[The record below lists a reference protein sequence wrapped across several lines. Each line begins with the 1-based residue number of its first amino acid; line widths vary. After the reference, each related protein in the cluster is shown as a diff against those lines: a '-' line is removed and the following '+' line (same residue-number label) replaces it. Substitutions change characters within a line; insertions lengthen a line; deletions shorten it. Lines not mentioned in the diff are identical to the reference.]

1 MKPPAFDY
9 VRPATIEEAIG
20 ALQEGKGEAKVLA
33 GGQSLVPML
42 NFRLLRPSALIDI
55 NHIPGLAFIRE
66 EPEGLRVGAL
76 TRHYQ
81 LETSPLVK
89 QRFPIITAAMAQ
101 VAHLA
106 IRNLGTIGGSLAHAD
121 PAAELPMLC
130 VLLGAKLTV
139 RGPTGVRTIEAG
151 DFFVGALTTVLGEAE
166 LLQDVLFPYLP
177 AETGWGFEEVARRRG
192 DFALAAVGAA
202 LTRSDGA
209 VAQARIAVMGMADR
223 PLRMGAAEQALLSK
237 TPDVETVAAAAEA
250 VGQAVEPAGDGH
262 ASADLRRHLAD
273 VLTRRAVEAAW
284 RRAQGHSA

>member
-9 VRPATIEEAIG
+9 VRPATIEDAIA
-20 ALQEGKGEAKVLA
+20 ALQAGRGEAKVLA

-42 NFRLLRPSALIDI
+42 NFRLLRPSTLIDI

-76 TRHYQ
+76 TRHHQ

-106 IRNLGTIGGSLAHAD
+106 IRNRGTIGGSLAHAD

-139 RGPTGVRTIEAG
+139 RGPSGVRTIEAG
-151 DFFVGALTTVLGEAE
+151 DFFVGALTTVLSEAE

-177 AETGWGFEEVARRRG
+177 GATGWGFEEVARRLG
-192 DFALAAVGAA
+192 DFALAAVGAM
-202 LTRSDGA
+202 LTPSGGT
-209 VAQARIAVMGMADR
+209 VAEARIAVMGMADKPCR
-223 PLRMGAAEQALLSK
+223 VAAAEGLLRGNA
-237 TPDVETVAAAAEA
+237 PDAERIAAAAEA
-250 VGQAVEPAGDGH
+250 VGQAVEPASDGH
-262 ASADLRRHLAD
+262 ASVDFRRHLAE
-273 VLTRRAVEAAW
+273 VLTRRTIEVAW
-284 RRAQGHSA
+284 RRAQGRAQ